1 MRTITWLICAAL
13 LICAAP
19 AGAGDKT
26 IGVVMAGNIGYYQ
39 ELHRAFTNGLI
50 KEGFDRRKV
59 DTLLQMPAA
68 DPLSW
73 TNAVRK
79 LVVADVNVLVTYG
92 GAPATLAIRETKST
106 PIVYAGVYDPAGIG
120 LSARNMTGISSKVPI
135 TSLLKYSKKL
145 TNFTKLAV
153 VYNELEPD
161 SVKQVE
167 ELTALEGQ
175 YGFQTVK
182 MAVKRLDDARAL
194 TYAGKAD
201 VVFISVS
208 ATVNEALADIVKTAH
223 GSKIPTLSQTGG
235 SGDKGV
241 ILTLAPSAIEQGEA
255 AARMVARILN
265 GENPASIAPQVPKLV
280 ELVLNLKEATALGL
294 KPSMD
299 LISDATKVIK

>member
-1 MRTITWLICAAL
+1 
-13 LICAAP
+13 
-19 AGAGDKT
+19 
-26 IGVVMAGNIGYYQ
+26 
-39 ELHRAFTNGLI
+39 
-50 KEGFDRRKV
+50 
-59 DTLLQMPAA
+59 
-68 DPLSW
+68 
-73 TNAVRK
+73 
-79 LVVADVNVLVTYG
+79 
-92 GAPATLAIRETKST
+92 
-106 PIVYAGVYDPAGIG
+106 
-120 LSARNMTGISSKVPI
+120 
-135 TSLLKYSKKL
+135 
-145 TNFTKLAV
+145 KLAV

-167 ELTALEGQ
+167 ELTALENQ

-201 VVFISVS
+201 AVFISVS
-208 ATVNEALADIVKTAH
+208 ATVNEALAEIVKTAH
-223 GSKIPTLSQTGG
+223 SSKIPTLSQTGG

-241 ILTLAPSAIEQGEA
+241 ILTLAPSATEQGET

-265 GENPASIAPQVPKLV
+265 GDNPASIAPQVPKLV